1 MVSAGT
7 RLGGPVALLAT
18 DSTHVSTLRTFP
30 GCSGASPYQVWGR
43 HYPASLGPRL
53 PRANPNSRGRG
64 RRERGRFWRNGVLAR
79 FRVHVCAQGNL
90 SSSFLSP
97 VEHVSNKPLKIP
109 LFRLASGRT
118 QVDDRLGISLQRLVQ
133 RVPFRHIPHRHDFY
147 HVAWIE
153 AGTGT
158 FIQDDKSY
166 PIKPGSLIFVPPG
179 QVHTWEAKEALHGY
193 ILSFEPTLLF
203 SQTERP
209 YRLLHELT
217 QWSATARRQIE
228 VSDRAHDLL
237 GTKFEDLAGEFCT
250 SEEFRDEML
259 RTQITSILISL
270 HRLSRDP
277 DQVEAT
283 DDFHPLTSRFLALLE
298 KEEGKFYRANHYVS
312 VLSVDSRAFVNAV
325 LSETGKSPS
334 VWIRDRTLLEARRL
348 LSYTDLTISEIAYR
362 LNFRNV
368 SYFVRFYRRLT
379 GISPGAARA
388 KSVKS

>member
-1 MVSAGT
+1 M
-7 RLGGPVALLAT
+7 
-18 DSTHVSTLRTFP
+18 
-30 GCSGASPYQVWGR
+30 ASI
-43 HYPASLGPRL
+43 
-53 PRANPNSRGRG
+53 
-64 RRERGRFWRNGVLAR
+64 
-79 FRVHVCAQGNL
+79 
-90 SSSFLSP
+90 
-97 VEHVSNKPLKIP
+97 KPLKIP

-118 QVDDRLGISLQRLVQ
+118 QVDDRLGISLQKLVQ

-153 AGTGT
+153 SGTGT
-158 FIQDDKSY
+158 FIQDDQSY
-166 PIKPGSLIFVPPG
+166 PIKAGSLIFVPPG
-179 QVHTWEAKEALHGY
+179 QVHTWEAKDALHGY
-193 ILSFEPTLLF
+193 ILSIEPTLLF

-217 QWSATARRQIE
+217 QWSATAKRQIE
-228 VSDRAHDLL
+228 VGGAYDLL
-237 GTKFEDLAGEFCT
+237 RTKFEDLAREFCT

-270 HRLSRDP
+270 HRLCSLRRLCRGP
-277 DQVEAT
+277 GEVEGT
-283 DDFHPLTSRFLALLE
+283 DDFHPLTNRFLALLE

-312 VLSVDSRAFVNAV
+312 ALSVDSRAFVNAV

-348 LSYTDLTISEIAYR
+348 LTYTDLTISEIAYR

-379 GISPGAARA
+379 GTSPGAARA
-388 KSVKS
+388 KSVKASVEKYQTFPFCWMAAAHETNVTDPVTASHIGSSH

>member
-1 MVSAGT
+1 MTALTIAPNPFSAHRFVS
-7 RLGGPVALLAT
+7 P
-18 DSTHVSTLRTFP
+18 FKM
-30 GCSGASPYQVWGR
+30 AS
-43 HYPASLGPRL
+43 S
-53 PRANPNSRGRG
+53 
-64 RRERGRFWRNGVLAR
+64 
-79 FRVHVCAQGNL
+79 
-90 SSSFLSP
+90 
-97 VEHVSNKPLKIP
+97 KPLKIP

-118 QVDDRLGISLQRLVQ
+118 QVDDRLGISLQKLAQ

-153 AGTGT
+153 AGIGT

-166 PIKPGSLIFVPPG
+166 PIRAGSLIFVPPG

-203 SQTERP
+203 SQTDRP

-217 QWSATARRQIE
+217 QWSATAKRQIE
-228 VSDRAHDLL
+228 VNGSPYELL
-237 GTKFEDLAGEFCT
+237 KTKFEDLAREFCT
-250 SEEFRDEML
+250 GEEFRDEML

-270 HRLSRDP
+270 HRLCLGP
-277 DQVEAT
+277 VKVET
-283 DDFHPLTSRFLALLE
+283 LDHFHPLTNRFLALLE

-312 VLSVDSRAFVNAV
+312 ALSVDSRAFVNAV

-348 LSYTDLTISEIAYR
+348 LTYTDLTISEIAYR

-388 KSVKS
+388 KSVKNS

>member
-1 MVSAGT
+1 VSF
-7 RLGGPVALLAT
+7 PVKM
-18 DSTHVSTLRTFP
+18 
-30 GCSGASPYQVWGR
+30 ASI
-43 HYPASLGPRL
+43 
-53 PRANPNSRGRG
+53 
-64 RRERGRFWRNGVLAR
+64 
-79 FRVHVCAQGNL
+79 
-90 SSSFLSP
+90 
-97 VEHVSNKPLKIP
+97 KPLKIP

-118 QVDDRLGISLQRLVQ
+118 QVDDRLGISLQKLIQ

-153 AGTGT
+153 SGTGT

-166 PIKPGSLIFVPPG
+166 PIKAGSLIFVPPG

-217 QWSATARRQIE
+217 QWSAAAKKQIE
-228 VSDRAHDLL
+228 VSGGAYDLL
-237 GTKFEDLAGEFCT
+237 RTKFEGLAGEFC
-250 SEEFRDEML
+250 SNEEFRDEML
-259 RTQITSILISL
+259 RTEITGILISL
-270 HRLSRDP
+270 HRLCSLYRVSQGSRG
-277 DQVEAT
+277 VEAT
-283 DDFHPLTSRFLALLE
+283 DDFRPLTNRFLALLE

-312 VLSVDSRAFVNAV
+312 ALSVDSRAFVNAV

-348 LSYTDLTISEIAYR
+348 LAYTDLTISEIAYR

-379 GISPGAARA
+379 GTSPGAARA
-388 KSVKS
+388 KSVKDS

>member
-1 MVSAGT
+1 MFA
-7 RLGGPVALLAT
+7 
-18 DSTHVSTLRTFP
+18 
-30 GCSGASPYQVWGR
+30 
-43 HYPASLGPRL
+43 
-53 PRANPNSRGRG
+53 PNSISAHRL
-64 RRERGRFWRNGVLAR
+64 FSCKKMA
-79 FRVHVCAQGNL
+79 
-90 SSSFLSP
+90 ST
-97 VEHVSNKPLKIP
+97 KPLKIP

-118 QVDDRLGISLQRLVQ
+118 QVDDRLGISLQKLAQ

-166 PIKPGSLIFVPPG
+166 SIQAGSIIFVPPG
-179 QVHTWEAKEALHGY
+179 QVHTWESKEALHGY

-203 SQTERP
+203 SQTDRP

-217 QWSATARRQIE
+217 QWSATAKSQIE
-228 VSDRAHDLL
+228 VKGSAYDLL
-237 GTKFEDLAGEFCT
+237 RKKFEDLAGEFCT

-259 RTQITSILISL
+259 RTEITSVLISL
-270 HRLSRDP
+270 HRLCHGPARI
-277 DQVEAT
+277 EIT
-283 DDFHPLTSRFLALLE
+283 DHFHPLTNRFLALLE

-312 VLSVDSRAFVNAV
+312 ALSVDSRAFVNAV

-348 LSYTDLTISEIAYR
+348 LTYTDLTISEVAYR

-388 KSVKS
+388 RSTRSTLAQGRRKVSKVRNQVP

>member
-1 MVSAGT
+1 MPIAVINRWRCSCPGSF
-7 RLGGPVALLAT
+7 RSLA
-18 DSTHVSTLRTFP
+18 
-30 GCSGASPYQVWGR
+30 
-43 HYPASLGPRL
+43 L
-53 PRANPNSRGRG
+53 PRVRDSRAGDLEPKTWNLKRRTMCLQPWLSFTLVPGVAN
-64 RRERGRFWRNGVLAR
+64 
-79 FRVHVCAQGNL
+79 VCAQPNL
-90 SSSFLSP
+90 GPSFLSP
-97 VEHVSNKPLKIP
+97 FKMVSNKPLKIP

-118 QVDDRLGISLQRLVQ
+118 QVDDRLGISLQKLAQ

-153 AGTGT
+153 AGTGR
-158 FIQDDKSY
+158 FIRDDKSY
-166 PIKPGSLIFVPPG
+166 PIKAGTLIFVPPG
-179 QVHTWEAKEALHGY
+179 QVHTWESKEALHGY

-209 YRLLHELT
+209 FRLLHELT
-217 QWSATARRQIE
+217 QWSATAKSQIQ
-228 VSDRAHDLL
+228 VSSSAYDLL
-237 GTKFEDLAGEFCT
+237 KAKFEDLAREFCT

-270 HRLSRDP
+270 HRLCRVP
-277 DQVEAT
+277 TKVENT
-283 DDFHPLTSRFLALLE
+283 DHFHPITNRFLALLE
-298 KEEGKFYRANHYVS
+298 EEEGKFYRAHHYVS
-312 VLSVDSRAFVNAV
+312 ALSVDSRAFVNAV

-348 LSYTDLTISEIAYR
+348 LTYTDLTISEIAYR

-388 KSVKS
+388 KSDKSL